1 MEALGQ
7 AIGAVLSGLPPM
19 VGAAVVVAATIGGL
33 IYIWRLAGRD
43 PKRERPDAERARD
56 GAIIAR
62 LDDIKAELA
71 DMTARVEAVQTSV
84 AILMDRR
91 R

>member
-7 AIGAVLSGLPPM
+7 AIGAVLSGLPPT

-43 PKRERPDAERARD
+43 AKRERADAERARD
-56 GAIIAR
+56 GVIIAR

>member
-43 PKRERPDAERARD
+43 AKRERADAERARD